1 MNAYMFN
8 DPGGD
13 VGSEGSPMTT
23 DQGMRSA
30 LYRRAPRVRTFTC
43 SSCGRTTE
51 IRVDG
56 LWHGWRCGC
65 DLEQEISCL
74 PAGGFEVRL
83 PEPRRRRSQ

>member
-1 MNAYMFN
+1 
-8 DPGGD
+8 
-13 VGSEGSPMTT
+13 MTT
-23 DQGMRSA
+23 DHGMRSA
-30 LYRRAPRVRTFTC
+30 LYRAPRVRTFTC

-65 DLEQEISCL
+65 DMEQEISCL

-83 PEPRRRRSQ
+83 PERPVRLRRPQ